1 MKFISL
7 ASSSTGNAYLLRAEG
22 ASPLLLEAGL
32 PINQL
37 RDKLREN
44 GASLSDLAGCLVS
57 HEHGDHSKSV
67 IALLRAG
74 VDCYMSHGT
83 GRSLAITE
91 HHRSHTLYEGVT
103 MEITPS
109 NWRILPFALE
119 HDAAEPLGFFIGHG
133 DERLLFVAD
142 TGYVK
147 ERFSGITMAA
157 IECNF
162 QAEILSNNILSG
174 ALPSVIGRRVRRSH
188 FSLENVVSM
197 LKENDLSR
205 CREIWLLHLS
215 NGNSDEAAMRSE
227 IQKLTG
233 IPTHIA

>member
-1 MKFISL
+1 M
-7 ASSSTGNAYLLRAEG
+7 
-22 ASPLLLEAGL
+22 
-32 PINQL
+32 
-37 RDKLREN
+37 REH
-44 GASLSDLAGCLVS
+44 GVSLSDLAGCLVS
-57 HEHGDHSKSV
+57 HEHGDHSKGV
-67 IALLRAG
+67 VDLLHAG

-83 GRSLAITE
+83 GKSLEITE
-91 HHRSHTLYEGVT
+91 HHRSHTLYDGVT
-103 MEITPS
+103 IEITPG

-119 HDAAEPLGFFIGHG
+119 HDAAEPLGFFIGRR

-147 ERFSGITMAA
+147 ERFAGITVAA

-205 CREIWLLHLS
+205 CREIWCLHLS

-233 IPTHIA
+233 IPTRIA